1 MKVIKRNSKYLFLI
15 WALAMIYSCKGM
27 YDNVQP
33 YSNEVVYPAKYDTI
47 VSKVGFER
55 VEIDLMKVG
64 RIPSSQISMGKSK
77 KTIIEY
83 DSEKIVID
91 SLVSWVNVTNL
102 KQSKLYRIR
111 VYTIDEFDNK
121 SVPQVIAVIPYTQA
135 DVDNLVVSSP
145 RVLTSPSAAV
155 LDWPTS
161 LTNILLNYKSLEY
174 QYTDKNGTK
183 ITGKQTNNPRIFAAN
198 LNAGQP
204 FNLLLKY
211 NVVPKVN
218 GVPILDSV
226 ELNTPLAIN
235 MPTGSSTFNPAEREI
250 LEANGITT
258 FTADAVASYKKLT
271 YPVHT
276 NTLQDL
282 FYFANVE
289 ELDLTGGNLFQLKT
303 LDYNRNGVVKTIGG
317 GSYLP
322 FIRKVSPITDANAQ
336 TMVDLLR
343 LGIIKKIKYIPNSL
357 GIDHLLKPFENSGV
371 IEYVTTPNE
380 SLIPMN
386 FFLDGKIQDA
396 TDWALELQIPA
407 TSPPAAPAGIT
418 LQNVFKATM
427 RGKNGTF
434 VFVIPKEYRFNIPE
448 YRYLKFKVYMPAK
461 SVISGTYEPYQRLW
475 PRIMNY
481 LWAFSSESTFG
492 QEGSSFNAND
502 YRIPDNQLQQWT
514 DVTVDLQSRVNTHN
528 RVIAI
533 NIGGEPSLT
542 FAPTVDM
549 VYYFANFRFSK

>member
-1 MKVIKRNSKYLFLI
+1 MV
-15 WALAMIYSCKGM
+15 LAIIYSCKGM
-27 YDNVQP
+27 YDNIEP
-33 YSNEVVYPAKYDTI
+33 YADEIVYPAKYDTI
-47 VSKVGFER
+47 ISKVGYER
-55 VEIDLMKVG
+55 VELDLMKAG
-64 RIPSSQISMGKSK
+64 RIPSSQISMGKSQ

-83 DSEKIVID
+83 DNETITID

-102 KQSKLYRIR
+102 TQSKLYRIR
-111 VYTIDEFDNK
+111 VYTIDEFNNK
-121 SVPQVIAVIPYTQA
+121 SVPQIIAVIPYTKG

-174 QYTDKNGTK
+174 EYTDKSGTK
-183 ITGKQTNNPRIFAAN
+183 ITGKRLTNPRIFAAN

-204 FNLLLKY
+204 FNMQIKY

-218 GVPILDSV
+218 GIAILDSV
-226 ELNTPLAIN
+226 QLVTPLTIS
-235 MPTGSSTFNPAEREI
+235 MPTGSSTFNPAERDV
-250 LEANGITT
+250 LVTNGITT
-258 FTADAVASYKKLT
+258 FTADAVSTYKKLT
-271 YPVHT
+271 FPVHT

-282 FYFANVE
+282 FYFSNIE
-289 ELDLTGGNLFQLKT
+289 ELDLTGGTIFPLKT
-303 LDYNRNGVVKTIGG
+303 LDYNRNGIVKTIGG
-317 GSYLP
+317 GNYQP

-336 TMVDLLR
+336 TMVDLLN
-343 LGIIKKIKYIPNSL
+343 LGLIKKIKYVPNSL
-357 GIDHLLKPFENSGV
+357 GIDHLLKPFENTGV

-380 SLIPMN
+380 SLIPMF

-396 TDWALELQIPA
+396 AWALDLQNPA
-407 TSPPAAPAGIT
+407 TTYPAGTDIVNPFRVT
-418 LQNVFKATM
+418 VRA
-427 RGKNGTF
+427 RSGTF
-434 VFVIPKEYRFNIPE
+434 IFTIPKEYRFNIPE

-461 SVISGTYEPYQRLW
+461 STYSGIYGPYQRLW

-481 LWAFSSESTFG
+481 LWAFPTESSFG

-502 YRIPDNQLQQWT
+502 YRIPDDQLEKWT
-514 DVTVDLQSRVNTHN
+514 DVTVDLQSTVNRHN
-528 RVIAI
+528 RVIAL

-542 FAPTVDM
+542 FAPPADM

>member
-1 MKVIKRNSKYLFLI
+1 MKVIKRNSKYLYLI
-15 WALAMIYSCKGM
+15 GVLALIYSCKGM
-27 YDNVQP
+27 YDNVEP
-33 YSNEVVYPAKYDTI
+33 YSDEVVYPAKYDTI
-47 VSKVGFER
+47 VSKIGYER
-55 VEIDLMKVG
+55 VELDLMKAG
-64 RIPSSQISMGKSK
+64 RIPSSQISMGKSH
-77 KTIIEY
+77 KTIIEF
-83 DSEKIVID
+83 DNEKIVID
-91 SLVSWVNVTNL
+91 SLVSWVNVNNL

-111 VYTIDEFDNK
+111 VYTIDEFENK
-121 SVPQVIAVIPYTQA
+121 SVPQVIAVIPYTQS

-161 LTNILLNYKSLEY
+161 LTNILLNYRSLEY
-174 QYTDKNGTK
+174 EYTDKSGTK
-183 ITGKQTNNPRIFAAN
+183 ITGKQVNNPRIFAAN

-204 FNLLLKY
+204 LNMLLKY
-211 NVVPKVN
+211 NVIPKVN
-218 GVPILDSV
+218 GVAILDSV
-226 ELNTPLAIN
+226 QLNTPFTIN

-271 YPVHT
+271 FPVHT

-289 ELDLTGGNLFQLKT
+289 ELDLTGGIIFPLKT
-303 LDYNRNGVVKTIGG
+303 LHYDRNGIVKTIGG
-317 GSYLP
+317 GNYLP
-322 FIRKVSPITDANAQ
+322 FIRKVSPITNPNAQ
-336 TMVDLLR
+336 TMVDLLN
-343 LGIIKKIKYIPNSL
+343 LGLIKKIKYVPNSL
-357 GIDHLLKPFENSGV
+357 GIDHLLKPFESRGI
-371 IEYVTTPNE
+371 IEYVTMPSE

-396 TDWALELQIPA
+396 SAWALDLQIPA
-407 TSPPAAPAGIT
+407 TTYPAGNGIE
-418 LQNVFKATM
+418 NPFRVTM

-434 VFVIPKEYRFNIPE
+434 VFTLPKEYRFNIPE

-461 SVISGTYEPYQRLW
+461 SVISGTYDPYQRLW

-481 LWAFSSESTFG
+481 LWAFTSESTFG

-502 YRIPDNQLQQWT
+502 FRIPDSQLQQWT
-514 DVTVDLQSRVNTHN
+514 DVTVDLQSTVNRHN
-528 RVIAI
+528 RVIAL

-542 FAPTVDM
+542 FTPPTDM

>member
-1 MKVIKRNSKYLFLI
+1 
-15 WALAMIYSCKGM
+15 M
-27 YDNVQP
+27 YDNVEP
-33 YSNEVVYPAKYDTI
+33 YSDEVVYPAKYDTI
-47 VSKVGFER
+47 VSKIGFER
-55 VEIDLMKVG
+55 VELNLMKAG

-83 DSEKIVID
+83 DNEKIVID

-111 VYTIDEFDNK
+111 VYTIDEYNNQ

-145 RVLTSPSAAV
+145 RVLTSPNAAV

-161 LTNILLNYKSLEY
+161 LTNILLDYTSLEY
-174 QYTDKNGTK
+174 EYTDKNGSK
-183 ITGKQTNNPRIFAAN
+183 ISGTQNVNPRIFAAN

-204 FNLLLKY
+204 FNILLKY

-218 GVPILDSV
+218 GVAILDTV
-226 ELNTPLAIN
+226 QLNTPISIS

-271 YPVHT
+271 FPVHT

-282 FYFANVE
+282 FYFANIE
-289 ELDLTGGNLFQLKT
+289 ELDLTGGTIFPLKT
-303 LDYNRNGVVKTIGG
+303 LDYNRNGIVKTIGG
-317 GSYLP
+317 GHYLP
-322 FIRKVSPITDANAQ
+322 FIRRVSPITDANAQ
-336 TMVDLLR
+336 TMVDLLN
-343 LGIIKKIKYIPNSL
+343 LGLIKKIKYVPNSL
-357 GIDHLLKPFENSGV
+357 GIDHLLAPFASSGV

-380 SLIPMN
+380 SLIPMS
-386 FFLDGKIQDA
+386 FFLDGKIQDSA
-396 TDWALELQIPA
+396 WALDLENPA
-407 TSPPAAPAGIT
+407 NSYPAGTDIV
-418 LQNVFKATM
+418 NPFKVTM
-427 RGKNGTF
+427 RAKNGTF
-434 VFVIPKEYRFNIPE
+434 VFTLPKEYRFNIPE

-461 SVISGTYEPYQRLW
+461 SILSGTYEPYQRLW

-492 QEGSSFNAND
+492 QEGSSYNVND
-502 YRIPDNQLQQWT
+502 FRIPDNQLDKWT
-514 DVTVDLQSRVNTHN
+514 DVTVDLQSLESRHN
-528 RVIAI
+528 RVIAL
-533 NIGGEPSLT
+533 NIGGEPNLT
-542 FAPTVDM
+542 FSPPVDM

>member
-1 MKVIKRNSKYLFLI
+1 MKILRRNSHYLFLI
-15 WALAMIYSCKGM
+15 GVLAIIYSCKGM
-27 YDNVQP
+27 YDNVEP
-33 YSNEVVYPAKYDTI
+33 YSKEVVYPAKYDTI

-83 DSEKIVID
+83 DNEKIVID
-91 SLVSWVNVTNL
+91 SLVSWVNVKNL
-102 KQSKLYRIR
+102 TQSKLYRIR
-111 VYTIDEFDNK
+111 IYTVDEFDNK
-121 SVPQVIAVIPYTQA
+121 SVPQIIAVIPYTQS
-135 DVDNLVVSSP
+135 DVDNLVVSTP

-161 LTNILLNYKSLEY
+161 LTNILLNYRSLEY
-174 QYTDKNGTK
+174 EYTDKNGSK
-183 ITGKQTNNPRIFAAN
+183 ITGTRMTNPRIFAAN

-204 FNLLLKY
+204 FNMQIKY

-218 GVPILDSV
+218 GIAILDSV
-226 ELNTPLAIN
+226 QLNTPITIN
-235 MPTGSSTFNPAEREI
+235 MPTGSTTFNPAEREA

-271 YPVHT
+271 FPIHT

-289 ELDLTGGNLFQLKT
+289 ELDLTGGEIFDLKT
-303 LDYNRNGVVKTIGG
+303 LHYDRNGIVKTIGG
-317 GSYLP
+317 GDYFP
-322 FIRKVSPITDANAQ
+322 FIRKVSPITNANAQ
-336 TMVDLLR
+336 TMVDLLN
-343 LGIIKKIKYIPNSL
+343 LGIIKKIKYVPNSL
-357 GIDHLLKPFENSGV
+357 GIDHLLKPFESSGA

-386 FFLDGKIQDA
+386 FFLDGKIQDSA
-396 TDWALELQIPA
+396 WALDIQNPA
-407 TSPPAAPAGIT
+407 TSYPAGADIV
-418 LQNVFKATM
+418 NPFKVTVRA
-427 RGKNGTF
+427 RSGTF
-434 VFVIPKEYRFNIPE
+434 VFTIPKEYRFNIPE

-461 SVISGTYEPYQRLW
+461 STFSGIYDPYQRLW

-502 YRIPDNQLQQWT
+502 FRIADNQLEKWT
-514 DVTVDLQSRVNTHN
+514 DVTVDLQSTVDRHN
-528 RVIAI
+528 RVIAL

-542 FAPTVDM
+542 FSPPADM